1 MPVLVLQLPRHALAR
16 LASGKNPR
24 GGTVDPGKVHVSLH
38 DHIKSVQPSKRKH
51 EQMFY
56 DDKDDMFP
64 TKKSKKDIF
73 VATRPAPGS
82 TITYANILTPDPKD
96 SSRLA
101 VKDDALGPFVSS
113 NADNKGMKTH

>member
-1 MPVLVLQLPRHALAR
+1 MTTSNLYN
-16 LASGKNPR
+16 LASGSMNR
-24 GGTVDPGKVHVSLH
+24 CS
-38 DHIKSVQPSKRKH
+38 
-51 EQMFY
+51 
-56 DDKDDMFP
+56 